1 MGIIN
6 SDVCPLTLPA
16 ASLLGT
22 PYAHSF
28 DADPIMNINSGDL
41 VQMQLSDRKTTIK
54 VISRNG
60 EER

>member
-28 DADPIMNINSGDL
+28 DEDPIMNINTGDL
-41 VQMQLSDRKTTIK
+41 VQMELSDRKTSIK

>member
-6 SDVCPLTLPA
+6 SDVCPLTLLA

-28 DADPIMNINSGDL
+28 DVDPIMNINSGDL
-41 VQMQLSDRKTTIK
+41 VQMELSDRKTTIK
-54 VISRNG
+54 VISRKW
-60 EER
+60 